1 MKRAMFFILFLGFFA
16 NLSAFEFSVNLP
28 TTDVSVHNDN
38 GVAKFDWNNAVD
50 AALPG
55 NPALPVYIVDF
66 VLPDNVI
73 LSSVSAVIE
82 NPIAQEL
89 NGTFDIM
96 PTQPDCID
104 EGCTELYWENPAII
118 DGNGRNIEQYASQS
132 YLHNDFV
139 VDTKITSYKS
149 MKIAKVLVLAYDWN
163 PTTKKLKKLT
173 SGRLILNYSTVGEN
187 QNQVNIPHFSPLVV
201 RDFASHLNGAANGS
215 EITLK
220 HKNRQFVLSNFNA
233 FLNGGT
239 ALKTINPNVNKDTLY
254 IVTTN
259 NIIQNSKVLPKY
271 IKSKVARELQVVIVT
286 EDKTFV
292 DGLSDIRDEGWNNFA
307 GNQRADKI
315 RNYLKYQDRYIN
327 ISYLLLI
334 GNPHPG
340 SCLDV
345 NTQQNLNQVQQDRL
359 RANDFS
365 LLGDVDCVYDGTN
378 EGDIPMKWINLYASS
393 TSDEYK
399 KTNGLDVFAS
409 NDLRRALPTDKY
421 YSLLSKEWPQDNNG
435 NIGDYRNGDFY
446 KFDIQEN
453 DVVLG
458 RIPVYNNNF
467 DDLDRYLQ
475 KVIQYENT
483 LSSHATS
490 WRYNIFAPIDYWDT
504 HHHPNHIDDTPAWNF
519 GIRLRDEIVSENPN
533 FHLYLMMRGDNFRHR
548 YDNSVETFPMFGVSL
563 KDKCPDNQNSMS
575 VYRNVIGNPFLD
587 ANNNLTGCNVDFL
600 YNTLFPGDDFGNTG
614 GINFSLANIA
624 INWSSR
630 GYGSVIISAHG
641 ASIETLNTAS
651 LDDIFPS
658 HVFIGSCRMG
668 WPEDP
673 NILSNS
679 LLRQGAITAVA
690 AGRTVNLNRTIF
702 HLENETFE
710 PRYQG
715 LNPDHW
721 SINEMAAQFA
731 SYLLGYSVSGH
742 VIKRSAA
749 EAFSKSHNTF
759 SFNINQRNYLLFNFY
774 GDPTVGPETWQDNG
788 NDRDNDGIID
798 EFDNCPLYPNPNQLD
813 EDFDGIGDECDN
825 CPDDY
830 NPYVY
835 EGLAYQEL
843 FTARYAGASYKALLS
858 PFYGYFSPDR
868 KYYIWQPDHDLDGI
882 GDTCDF
888 DDPNNNNDGIFYSKI
903 TNVKGNSVT
912 KLFPVME
919 SYINDSATI
928 TLKMPQNSG
937 LGSQKCL
944 YGCPVAVHYC
954 AIDNQY
960 MKQGYWGKDGYC
972 TTTEKTENPLY
983 KDTDFSCHFG
993 FSHGMDD
1000 YSDLAVK
1007 SWKRRI
1013 SAWSGSYDYLE
1024 RYFEVPEEDHAR
1036 NFVTINSGS
1045 PFPTKVNWFWKRDW
1059 YNQNQCF
1066 RPGPQYYD
1074 SEFCKSLRTAGEYNK
1089 EFTMYYA
1096 LSTNVAN
1103 VSIDSSGQPVGSNST
1118 YSYFD
1123 TNQEREFVNPSY
1135 FHAGEAAAKSF
1146 RYGYGGSNTG
1156 TMELNFHRKERNIN
1170 ILPQIEPIEKEY
1182 CISCY
1187 WNVPPQ
1193 LVFDE
1198 YGMPMPDAER
1208 YHLGRWSLTK
1218 TGEDSYDFSS
1228 QQLYFPET
1236 MNIVAEVDN
1245 QEMFAVTQTGVD
1257 LRSLTYELR
1266 FNTKASGAEWNKIG
1280 VVSNWDNSIHS
1291 LKAATEKDGSLYF
1304 IAVSSDMLKL
1314 IVIIPPNLIYSRNVC
1329 EQPYPI
1335 YILQQLEVPQINRDG
1350 IQTIKMLN
1358 FGDSIYVVGSSRANE
1373 TVKTYKITEENE
1385 LVEVEGLNPPA
1396 RSILNTT
1403 KYGKY
1408 IFLIGG
1414 ENYQSVQMSD
1424 IWRFDTETEIWEQI
1438 PLTLQGDF
1446 RKAIIQIVDGK
1457 LVAANPI
1464 MNGNTT
1470 HPAFELDPTIQDISD
1485 LADSL
1490 NYIEI
1495 PVTEVVNGDFG
1506 DYCLNESE
1514 DTVSGGLEFGGECVP
1529 FTHPWYNSFSA
1540 GATVY
1545 SLDGKGERLY
1555 VGTNNAIKVYDISD
1569 PISPVLVSS
1578 FSTSSRVNDLEVY
1591 GDTLFAATN
1600 GGLYKLDASNDTLT
1614 QTLFVSAFLNSQYKV
1629 EVYNGKLYVGEDN
1642 GIKVRD
1648 LETLSVLTSVNN
1660 GSVLDFAIENG
1671 EIGLYKDALFSPVE
1685 IRDAET
1691 LTLKANEFFGCF
1703 EIEVGSSDGRFY
1715 LSCDD
1720 ETYRFEDDGD
1730 GGVSFTELSGDI
1742 RELQDIY
1749 TFDGYTYFYDENTVW
1764 ISTSNDVP
1772 AICGNGIVE
1781 GDEVCDGGQ
1790 TDCEELDS
1798 NYVSGTATCN
1808 ATCDGYNTNNCS
1820 DDGW

>member
-1 MKRAMFFILFLGFFA
+1 MKRTMFFILFLGFFV

-28 TTDVSVHNDN
+28 TTDVSVQNDN
-38 GVAKFDWNNAVD
+38 GVAKFDWSKAVNI
-50 AALPG
+50 ASPG

-66 VLPDNVI
+66 VLPDNAI
-73 LSSVSAVIE
+73 LSSVSAAIE
-82 NPIAQEL
+82 NPLVQEL

-104 EGCTELYWENPAII
+104 EGCTKFYWENPAAI
-118 DGNGRNIEQYASQS
+118 DGNGRNIGQYASQS
-132 YLHNDFV
+132 YLHNNWVIDV
-139 VDTKITSYKS
+139 NTTSYKS

-173 SGRLILNYSTVGEN
+173 SGRLILNYSTIGEN
-187 QNQVNIPHFSPLVV
+187 QNQVNIPYFSPLIV
-201 RDFASHLNGAANGS
+201 RDFASHLNDAVNGS

-220 HKNRQFVLSNFNA
+220 HKNRQFVLSNFDA

-239 ALKTINPNVNKDTLY
+239 ALKTINPNVDRDTLY
-254 IVTTN
+254 IITTN
-259 NIIQNSKVLPKY
+259 NIVKNSKVLPKY
-271 IKSKVARELQVVIVT
+271 IKSKIARDLQVVIVT
-286 EDKTFV
+286 ENKTFV
-292 DGLSDIRDEGWNNFA
+292 DGLVDIRDEGWDDFG

-345 NTQQNLNQVQQDRL
+345 NTQQNLNQNQQDRL

-365 LLGDVDCVYDGTN
+365 LLGDVDCVYDRTN

-393 TSDEYK
+393 VSDEYK
-399 KTNGLDVFAS
+399 KTNGNDFGS

-421 YSLLSKEWPQDNNG
+421 YSLLSVEWPQDNNG

-467 DDLDRYLQ
+467 DDLDEYLQ
-475 KVIQYENT
+475 KVIRYENT
-483 LSSHATS
+483 LSSHAAS

-504 HHHPNHIDDTPAWNF
+504 HRHPNHIDDTPAWNF
-519 GIRLRDEIVSENPN
+519 GISLRDEIVSENPN
-533 FHLYLMMRGDNFRHR
+533 FHLYLMMRGDDFRHR

-563 KDKCPDNQNSMS
+563 EDKCPDNQNPMS

-587 ANNNLTGCNVDFL
+587 ANNNLTGCTVDFL
-600 YNTLFPGDDFGNTG
+600 YNTLFPGDDFGNFG
-614 GINFSLANIA
+614 GVNFSLANIVR
-624 INWSSR
+624 NWSSR
-630 GYGSVIISAHG
+630 GYGSVIISSHG
-641 ASIETLNTAS
+641 ASIETLNTAL
-651 LDDIFPS
+651 LDDNFPS

-679 LLRQGAITAVA
+679 LLKQGAITAVA
-690 AGRTVNLNRTIF
+690 AGRTVNLNRSIF

-710 PRYQG
+710 PRYSA
-715 LNPDHW
+715 DHW

-731 SYLLGYSVSGH
+731 SYLLGYSISGYI
-742 VIKRSAA
+742 IKRTAA
-749 EAFSKSHNTF
+749 EAFSKSHNRF
-759 SFNINQRNYLLFNFY
+759 SFGINQRNYLLFNFY
-774 GDPTVGPETWQDNG
+774 GDPTIGPETWQNNG
-788 NDRDNDGIID
+788 NDIDNDGIID
-798 EFDNCPLYPNPNQLD
+798 EFDNCPLYPNPDQLD
-813 EDFDGIGDECDN
+813 EDFDGIGNACDN
-825 CPDDY
+825 CPYDY

-843 FTARYAGASYKALLS
+843 FTARYTGASYKALFS

-882 GDTCDF
+882 GDACDF
-888 DDPNNNNDGIFYSKI
+888 ENQNHVDGFFYSKI
-903 TNVKGNSVT
+903 TNVKGNSVA
-912 KLFPVME
+912 KLFPVIE

-928 TLKMPQNSG
+928 TLEMPENSG

-954 AIDNQY
+954 AIDNKKY
-960 MKQGYWGKDGYC
+960 NRDRWGEDGYC
-972 TTTEKTENPLY
+972 TTTERTENPIY

-1000 YSDLAVK
+1000 YSDMAVK

-1013 SAWSGSYDYLE
+1013 SAWSNSYDYLE
-1024 RYFEVPEEDHAR
+1024 QYFEVPEEDPAR
-1036 NFVTINSGS
+1036 NFVVVNTGS
-1045 PFPTKVNWFWKRDW
+1045 HFPTRVNWFWKRDW
-1059 YNQNQCF
+1059 YNQNECF
-1066 RPGPQYYD
+1066 RPGPQFYD
-1074 SEFCKSLRTAGEYNK
+1074 SDLCKSLRTAGNYNR
-1089 EFTMYYA
+1089 ENTMYYA
-1096 LSTNVAN
+1096 LSTNVAKVQLDN
-1103 VSIDSSGQPVGSNST
+1103 GGIPIFPYSQEYSIR
-1118 YSYFD
+1118 D
-1123 TNQEREFVNPSY
+1123 TIQNKEIINPSY
-1135 FHAGEAAAKSF
+1135 FTNTEIAARSF

-1193 LVFDE
+1193 FIFDE

-1218 TGEDSYDFSS
+1218 TGEESYDFSS

-1257 LRSLTYELR
+1257 LRSITYELR
-1266 FNTKASGAEWNKIG
+1266 FNTKASGAEWNKTGII
-1280 VVSNWDNSIHS
+1280 SNWDNSIHS
-1291 LKAATEKDGSLYF
+1291 LKAATEKDGSIYF

-1314 IVIIPPNLIYSRNVC
+1314 IVIIPPELLYSGNVC
-1329 EQPYPI
+1329 EQPYPV
-1335 YILQQLEVPQINRDG
+1335 YMLQQFAVPQLNRDS

-1408 IFLIGG
+1408 IFLVGG
-1414 ENYQSVQMSD
+1414 ENYLFEQMSD
-1424 IWRFDTETEIWEQI
+1424 IWRFDTETETWEQI

-1446 RKAIIQIVDGK
+1446 RKAIIQIIDGK

-1464 MNGNTT
+1464 IDGNET
-1470 HPAFELDPTIQDISD
+1470 HPAFELDPTISDISD

-1514 DTVSGGLEFGGECVP
+1514 NTVSGGLTISGECVP

-1545 SLDGKGERLY
+1545 SLDGKGDRLY

-1578 FSTSSRVNDLEVY
+1578 FPTNSRVNDLEVY
-1591 GDTLFAATN
+1591 GDALFAATN
-1600 GGLYKLDASNDTLT
+1600 SGLYKLDASDPDELT
-1614 QTLFVSAFLNSQYKV
+1614 QILFVSAFLNYQYKV
-1629 EVYNGKLYVGEDN
+1629 EVDNGKLYVGDDN

-1685 IRDAET
+1685 IRDADT
-1691 LTLKANEFFGCF
+1691 LALKANEFFGCF
-1703 EIEVGSSDGRFY
+1703 EIEVGSSFGRFY

-1742 RELQDIY
+1742 RELQDVY
-1749 TFDGYTYFYDENTVW
+1749 TFDGYTYLYDENTIW
-1764 ISTSNDVP
+1764 ISTSSDVP

-1781 GDEVCDGGQ
+1781 GDEVCDGAPIN
-1790 TDCEELDS
+1790 CEDLDS

-1808 ATCDGYNTNNCS
+1808 STCDGYNTNNCS